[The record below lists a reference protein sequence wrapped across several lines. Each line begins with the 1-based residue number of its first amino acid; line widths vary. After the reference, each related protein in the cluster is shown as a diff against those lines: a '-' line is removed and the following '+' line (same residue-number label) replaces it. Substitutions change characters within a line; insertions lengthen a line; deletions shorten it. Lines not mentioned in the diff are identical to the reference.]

1 MPVDWAIDSPQRRV
15 VLTISDPYTLDQW
28 RTAVREV
35 VEDPRFTPG
44 FGFLVDRR
52 SCSAP
57 SGEFVQRQI
66 DFLATLEG
74 LRVPHRVA
82 LLVQPDDAAAY
93 GMARMLEIRASI
105 GAMSIEHRIFKSI
118 EDAQNWLSAPM

>member
-1 MPVDWAIDSPQRRV
+1 MPVNWAIDSPQRRV

-28 RTAVREV
+28 RAAVRAV
-35 VEDPRFTPG
+35 VEDRDFTPG

-52 SCSAP
+52 TCAAP

-66 DFLATLEG
+66 DFLATVED

-82 LLVQPDDAAAY
+82 LVVHPDDAAAY
-93 GMARMLEIRASI
+93 GMARMLEIRASL
-105 GAMSIEHRIFKSI
+105 GDMSIEHRIFKSI
-118 EDAQNWLSAPM
+118 EAANGWLDAPA